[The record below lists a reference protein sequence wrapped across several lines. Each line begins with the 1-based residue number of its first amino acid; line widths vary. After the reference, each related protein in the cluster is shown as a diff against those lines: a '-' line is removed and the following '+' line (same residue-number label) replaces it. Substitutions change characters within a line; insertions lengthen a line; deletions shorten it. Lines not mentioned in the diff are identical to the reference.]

1 MSEEARIIF
10 VFFWILIII
19 GLVPF
24 VGIPILAGIA
34 HLVLRWQNRPTLAQ
48 KMLRVEEE
56 VEMLDKQIR
65 ALQ

>member
-34 HLVLRWQNRPTLAQ
+34 HFALRWQNRPTLAQ